1 MIVIGKPG
9 LYVSKLDLEE
19 GVIHFTEKRK
29 EALRYSD
36 SWKPGVE
43 LDMLRHNFN
52 DEYGEQLKDMRVR
65 EINPDYPESEDDYDY
80 PQPEAEGDDV
90 AEGDDLPAE
99 MGENLDD
106 GFFAALMGLTLDSV

>member
-9 LYVSKLDLEE
+9 LYVSKLDLEK
-19 GVIHFTEKRK
+19 GVIYFTEKRRD
-29 EALRYSD
+29 ALRYGD

-65 EINPDYPESEDDYDY
+65 EINPDYPENEDDYDY
-80 PQPEAEGDDV
+80 PQPQ

-99 MGENLDD
+99 IGEDVDD